1 MKLIPLSLF
10 FTLLAGCSLL
20 SPVADAPVRH
30 LLDSSAKEQ
39 DPRDSSPVV
48 AIARPSL
55 PPYLERSELV
65 TRLNSGRLSI
75 HENDLW
81 AEPLD
86 AAIARIIAE
95 NLRSQ
100 TGSTNIQ
107 PAGSFIS
114 KDYSSIVE
122 IRIDRFDPSSEGVLL
137 LECTWKIQSAEGS
150 GDLTKSFRSEVSF
163 NSQSE
168 TIPNRVKAMNEALE
182 NLSKEIAKSL

>member
-1 MKLIPLSLF
+1 MKLIALPLF

-20 SPVADAPVRH
+20 PPIADEPVRH

-39 DPRDSSPVV
+39 DPRGSSPVV

-86 AAIARIIAE
+86 AAIARVIAE

-114 KDYSSIVE
+114 KDYSSIIE
-122 IRIDRFDPSSEGVLL
+122 IRIDRFDPSPEGVLL

-150 GDLTKSFRSEVSF
+150 GDLTKYFRSEVRF
-163 NSQSE
+163 NSH
-168 TIPNRVKAMNEALE
+168 TAPIPNRIKAMNEALE
-182 NLSKEIAKSL
+182 QLSKEIAKSL

>member
-1 MKLIPLSLF
+1 MKLIALPLF

-20 SPVADAPVRH
+20 PPIADEPVRH

-39 DPRDSSPVV
+39 DPRCSSPVV

-65 TRLNSGRLSI
+65 TRVSSGRLSI

-86 AAIARIIAE
+86 AAIARVIAE
-95 NLRSQ
+95 NLRNQ

-122 IRIDRFDPSSEGVLL
+122 IRIDRFDPSSAGVLL

-150 GDLTKSFRSEVSF
+150 GDLTKAFRSEVSF
-163 NSQSE
+163 NSQSDP
-168 TIPNRVKAMNEALE
+168 IPNRVKAMNEALE

>member
-20 SPVADAPVRH
+20 PPVADTPVRH

-39 DPRDSSPVV
+39 DPRGSSPVV

-86 AAIARIIAE
+86 AAIARVIAE

-150 GDLTKSFRSEVSF
+150 GDLTKAFRSEVSF
-163 NSQSE
+163 NSQSDP
-168 TIPNRVKAMNEALE
+168 IPNRVKAMNEALKQ
-182 NLSKEIAKSL
+182 LSKEIAKSL

>member
-39 DPRDSSPVV
+39 DPRGSSPVV

-86 AAIARIIAE
+86 AAIARVIAE

-150 GDLTKSFRSEVSF
+150 GDLTKSFRSEVIF
-163 NSQSE
+163 NSQYDP
-168 TIPNRVKAMNEALE
+168 IPNRIKAMNEALE

>member
-1 MKLIPLSLF
+1 MKLIALSLF

-20 SPVADAPVRH
+20 PPMADAPVRH

-39 DPRDSSPVV
+39 DPRGSSPVV

-86 AAIARIIAE
+86 AAIARVIAE

-150 GDLTKSFRSEVSF
+150 GDLTKSFRSEVIF
-163 NSQSE
+163 NSQSDPI
-168 TIPNRVKAMNEALE
+168 TNRIKAMNEALE